1 MPFSETSFDRETK
14 ALAERALCDA
24 CDELRGDAVN
34 IDPATRT
41 MAKIKILAALVDGE
55 RNPENLKAMAIAALK

>member
-1 MPFSETSFDRETK
+1 M
-14 ALAERALCDA
+14 AERALCDA